1 MVAQALNNNRLFIL
15 DHHDT
20 VIPHLWKINKDTS
33 TKTYASRTLLFLKDD
48 QRLKPVAI
56 ELSLP
61 NKNGDKFGVDRKVY
75 TPAEKGVEGCIW
87 QLAKA
92 YVAVVDTGH
101 HQLISH
107 WQGSV
112 KLKGLNIFY
121 QAN

>member
-1 MVAQALNNNRLFIL
+1 M
-15 DHHDT
+15 
-20 VIPHLWKINKDTS
+20 IPHLWKINKDTS

-48 QRLKPVAI
+48 RTLKPVAI

-61 NKNGDKFGVDRKVY
+61 YEKGDNKFGVDRKVY
-75 TPAEKGVEGCIW
+75 TPAENGVEGCIW

-107 WQGSV
+107 W
-112 KLKGLNIFY
+112 
-121 QAN
+121 